1 MNKFFTKGR
10 IALLVI
16 FSVLIIDQ
24 VIKVSVKLNMYWH
37 QSENAIKWLYE
48 KLGIVDVDPP
58 TWFYILFTENNGM
71 AFGMELFGK
80 LFLTLFR
87 IVAVTG
93 IGWFLYKLVKQGA
106 KTGFIVCV
114 SLILTGALGNII
126 DSVFY
131 GVLFSEST
139 HSQIASFLPEG
150 GGYAPL
156 FYGRVVDM
164 FYFPIIDTNWPEW
177 VPFVGGEHFIFFSP
191 IFNFADAAI
200 SCGIIALL
208 LFYSKYLNE
217 AYHSVM
223 KKS

>member
-1 MNKFFTKGR
+1 MKNFFTKGR

-24 VIKVSVKLNMYWH
+24 VIKVIVKTHMYWH
-37 QSENAIKWLYE
+37 ESIR
-48 KLGIVDVDPP
+48 ITD
-58 TWFYILFTENNGM
+58 WFYIYFTENNGM
-71 AFGMELFGK
+71 AFGLEIFGK
-80 LFLTLFR
+80 LFLTSFR
-87 IVAVTG
+87 IVAVG
-93 IGWFLYKLVKQGA
+93 VIGWFLYKFVKHGM
-106 KTGFIVCV
+106 KTGCIVCV

-131 GVLFSEST
+131 GVLFNEST
-139 HSQIASFLPEG
+139 YSQLATFMPEG

-156 FYGRVVDM
+156 LYGKVVDM
-164 FYFPIIDTNWPEW
+164 FYFPIIETNWPTW
-177 VPFVGGEHFIFFSP
+177 MPFIGGKHFIFFSP

-208 LFYSKYLNE
+208 LFYSKYLNDS
-217 AYHSVM
+217 YHVI